1 MNKEQSIFQILWQAN
16 PIYRRWILLFLD
28 LFIVIISI
36 SLATFVLYLKSFFYS
51 GLENFD
57 FTELLWIYY
66 SAVIISPIIYIL
78 TKQYKALSRYS
89 GVLTFYL
96 ILIRNSLLY
105 FLIYIF
111 GFTQTVS
118 YLNQPSFILMILVTS
133 ISQIFLRLTIRDF
146 VNYSLNL
153 PNNKLTRVIIYG
165 AGENGAQLV
174 KNLMSLNTYRIICFL
189 DDDKKL
195 WGRSI
200 SGVVIK
206 PPFELKNFRNE
217 VDQILLA
224 VPNLNRA
231 KRKKLISD
239 LQNYKI
245 PLLSIPSIKEVI
257 SGNLDSYNLM
267 PISINDLLGREVVHA
282 DKKLLGMG
290 VKEKVVLITGAGGSI
305 GSELSKQICNLH
317 PKKIILLD
325 MSENNHYE
333 INKKL
338 GNLRMNF
345 PVKSFL
351 GNACDFKLLR
361 KILLDNKVDVVFHAA
376 AYKHVPLVENNAAEG
391 IKNNIVSTY
400 SVCSAV
406 EETFVKNVVFISSDK
421 AVRPTNIM
429 GASKR
434 LSELIVQGFSNKKIS
449 NLDQNHI
456 TFSMVRFGNVLDSSG
471 SVVPLFRS
479 QIKSGGPIT
488 LTDEKII
495 RYFMTIS
502 EASQL
507 VLQSLS
513 LAEGGDLFLLDM
525 GEPVLIKKLAEQM
538 IILSGKSIKNTDNPN
553 GDIEI
558 KLIGLRPGEKLYE
571 ELLIDAES
579 LPTSHPLIFR
589 ANEKSI
595 ENQKLF
601 SKIEKLLI
609 FLKDYNTLESLKIL
623 KELVPEWKN
632 LS

>member
-1 MNKEQSIFQILWQAN
+1 MNKEQSIFQILWHAN

-28 LFIVIISI
+28 LFIVLISI

-66 SAVIISPIIYIL
+66 AAVIISPIIYIL

-96 ILIRNSLLY
+96 IVIRNSLLY

-174 KNLMSLNTYRIICFL
+174 KNLMRLNSYRIICFL

-217 VDQILLA
+217 ADQILLA

-245 PLLSIPSIKEVI
+245 PLLSIPSIQEMI
-257 SGNLDSYNLM
+257 SGNSNSSNLM

-325 MSENNHYE
+325 MSENNLYE

-338 GNLRMNF
+338 GNLKMNF

-400 SVCSAV
+400 CVCSAA

-456 TFSMVRFGNVLDSSG
+456 IFSMVRFGNVLDSSG